1 MDIPIVSATR
11 RNHAIEHATIAVLFH
26 RRGRTSPV
34 LGRSDAGG
42 FHIHS
47 SFTKD
52 EVASAADEAITRL
65 QSGERHLA
73 VTHLC
78 GTNIAVTGVLAG
90 TAALVAAGRDRRQG
104 WPRAMSAALL
114 ATVAAARVGLWL
126 QSHATTDA
134 SIGKTRVLGIQEI
147 GPHHLRVRL
156 GS

>member
-34 LGRSDAGG
+34 LGRSNASG
-42 FHIHS
+42 FHIHGGFS
-47 SFTKD
+47 KG
-52 EVASAADEAITRL
+52 EVTSAVDEALNRL
-65 QSGERHLA
+65 RAGERHLA

-78 GTNIAVTGVLAG
+78 GTNLAVTGVLAG
-90 TAALVAAGRDRRQG
+90 SAALAVAGRDRRQG

-114 ATVAAARVGLWL
+114 ATVFAGRIGLWL

-134 SIGKTRVLGIQEI
+134 SIGPTRVLRIDQLGKN
-147 GPHHLRVRL
+147 HVFVRL